1 MAGDRHTPR
10 IVAGVHGTAASDAAL
25 DWAMREARLR
35 RAQLHLV
42 LARDIT
48 ACAWAPYAPPD
59 APGAVRADA
68 AWLAGAAARASRLLP
83 PGRVITEL
91 ADGLPA
97 RILADRAA
105 GAVLL
110 VLGAAPSGFLG
121 PVARACLRQAPCPV
135 VIVARPATAE
145 PAGEDATASLQDR
158 LPGHVVRRR
167 SVSAP
172 PTRAA
177 RVNATMTAT
186 SALTALV
193 HAAAAVI
200 RCMASTA

>member
-59 APGAVRADA
+59 APGAVSADA

-105 GAVLL
+105 
-110 VLGAAPSGFLG
+110 
-121 PVARACLRQAPCPV
+121 
-135 VIVARPATAE
+135 
-145 PAGEDATASLQDR
+145 
-158 LPGHVVRRR
+158 
-167 SVSAP
+167 
-172 PTRAA
+172 
-177 RVNATMTAT
+177 
-186 SALTALV
+186 
-193 HAAAAVI
+193 
-200 RCMASTA
+200 